1 MHVSAYSLALIAVDP
16 GMFRPSMRS
25 ELFIRSAILRYEV
38 GDRRKS
44 QVVDFG

>member
-25 ELFIRSAILRYEV
+25 ELFIRAGSLRYEV
-38 GDRRKS
+38 GDKRMGL
-44 QVVDFG
+44 VVDFG